1 MLQKSNVLSGEGNK
15 QLVNKGSGVDEN
27 DYEERDTTE
36 EELDVE
42 VILDPQ
48 PLVQKATKE
57 NDAEIWIYSHLTS
70 REKGM

>member
-57 NDAEIWIYSHLTS
+57 NDAEI
-70 REKGM
+70 